1 MEKGVPHMGE
11 IRAAIAGDAP
21 DVLAI
26 YAPVVRDSVATF
38 ELEPPSV
45 DEMSRRIVEVTQRHP
60 WLVLESGGRVAGYAY
75 AAPYH
80 PRPAYAWSC
89 EVSVYVGV
97 EARGTGAGRALLAE
111 LLARLTDAGF
121 VNATARIAL
130 PNDAS
135 VRLFESHGFERVGT
149 ARGIGYKLGRWVDVG
164 EWQRDLNP
172 RAGDPAPPRSPSSP

>member
-1 MEKGVPHMGE
+1 M
-11 IRAAIAGDAP
+11 IRRATEADAGAILG
-21 DVLAI
+21 I

-38 ELEPPSV
+38 EIEPPPEE
-45 DEMSRRIVEVTQRHP
+45 EMRRRIAGTVSPYV
-60 WLVLESGGRVAGYAY
+60 WLVFERAGDVVGYAY

-89 EVSVYVGV
+89 EVSVYVAAAGRGGGV
-97 EARGTGAGRALLAE
+97 GRALLDE
-111 LLARLTDAGF
+111 LLARSRDAGF

-135 VRLFESHGFERVGT
+135 VRLFESRGFERIGL

-164 EWQRDLNP
+164 EWQKELGP
-172 RAGDPAPPRSPSSP
+172 RPPEPDPPGATLER